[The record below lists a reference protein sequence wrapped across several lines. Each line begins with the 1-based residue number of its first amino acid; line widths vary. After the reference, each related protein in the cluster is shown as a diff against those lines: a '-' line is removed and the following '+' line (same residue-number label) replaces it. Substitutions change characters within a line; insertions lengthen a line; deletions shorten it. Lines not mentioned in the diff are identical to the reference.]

1 MSTAT
6 QIPIIGEEEHCYGY
20 LTGLG
25 VEDPWSQGSSSNPT
39 LYASFCLAGRTLV
52 WIVPDVLLFKKL
64 TKALYSMAL
73 NGDCQEMGGL
83 YKLEIFKSQGT
94 WFVQPYLS

>member
-1 MSTAT
+1 MNTAT

-39 LYASFCLAGRTLV
+39 LYASFCQAGRTQV

-64 TKALYSMAL
+64 TKSLYSMAL
-73 NGDCQEMGGL
+73 NGDCQEMGGI
-83 YKLEIFKSQGT
+83 YKLTIFKSNT
-94 WFVQPYLS
+94 AWIVQFYIP